1 MNKPEILIDAHAV
14 LAEGPCWDPQRRVLY
29 WTDGLGSKI
38 HRYHR
43 DTGENE
49 TMELD
54 QYVGCVVPRK
64 EGGLIAAM
72 QHGIYC
78 IDDQLSAIEL
88 INDIERDIE
97 NNRLN
102 DGKCDSRGRLWF
114 GSMSMTANQEDRE
127 FEVTGSFYCLDRNL
141 QVHKQFGG
149 VGISNG
155 IAWNRDE
162 SVMYYIDTVT
172 GQVAEF
178 PFDPDIG
185 ITGPRKTAVEIPK
198 EEGLPDGMT
207 IDEEGMLWVAH
218 FFGGCVTRWDPRT
231 GRRLAKISLP
241 ATNVTCCAFGG
252 SDLDELYMTTARIE
266 LTPDQLKQEPHAG
279 AVFVTR
285 PGVRGTAPN
294 FW

>member
-14 LAEGPCWDPQRRVLY
+14 LAEGPCWDSERRVLY

-38 HRYHR
+38 HRYHW
-43 DTGENE
+43 DTGRNE

-64 EGGLIAAM
+64 EGGLIAAL
-72 QHGIYC
+72 QHGIYR
-78 IDDQLSAIEL
+78 IDDQLSEL
-88 INDIERDIE
+88 ELVNDIEREIE

-127 FEVTGSFYCLDRNL
+127 FEVTGSFYCLDRDL
-141 QVHKQFGG
+141 QVRKQFGG

-162 SVMYYIDTVT
+162 SVMYYIDSVT
-172 GQVAEF
+172 NQVAEF

-185 ITGPRKTAVEIPK
+185 ITGERNTAVEIPK
-198 EEGLPDGMT
+198 KEGLPDGMT

-231 GRRLAKISLP
+231 GRQLAKLSLP
-241 ATNVTCCAFGG
+241 VTNVTCCAFGG
-252 SDLDELYMTTARIE
+252 PELDELFITTARIE

-279 AVFVTR
+279 AVFVAR
-285 PGVRGTAPN
+285 PGVRGAAAN